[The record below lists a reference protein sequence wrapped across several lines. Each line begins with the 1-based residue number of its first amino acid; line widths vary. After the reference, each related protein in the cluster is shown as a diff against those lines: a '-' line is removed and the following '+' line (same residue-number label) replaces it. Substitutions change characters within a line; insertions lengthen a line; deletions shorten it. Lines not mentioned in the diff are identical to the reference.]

1 MENEFDTRYS
11 KYNYLQI
18 MKKILFAI
26 SAALVVFAGCKKN
39 DIDINSGVGKVSF
52 TLTSD
57 GSAYVTKALPEA
69 DVNTFKISLKSSD
82 GSYSQEWASYSEFPS
97 VLELVSGTY
106 TVTASSP
113 SAEPVAWDQPVYG
126 GSKEFSVM
134 VGRVS
139 SVELTCSITNMMVTM
154 NATDDFLNEL
164 TSFEVTVKSNDGTL
178 VWTREEVTAG
188 KAGFFAVS
196 PLEIWVKGT
205 RHSGEAAKQQYLKID
220 DVAAKDHHII
230 NLDAKVTG
238 DVNGIQLV
246 IDNTVNDR
254 EQDINVPGFE
264 EIPVEGGDQGG
275 EEGGNEENP
284 APSTAPTMVWAE
296 NPDFAQTPLASEM
309 SVNIQIL
316 APEKIKEFIVRVES
330 PTAGFMGAVAAMV
343 SPENNH
349 SSEGY
354 VDLDLINDAVAV
366 ENLGMLLPTGDAL
379 KGQPQVDFPLSE
391 LVPMIA
397 GFSPEQGTVH
407 SFTLNV
413 TDEKDQMLSQKL
425 SFVKE

>member
-1 MENEFDTRYS
+1 
-11 KYNYLQI
+11 

-26 SAALVVFAGCKKN
+26 STAAVMFAGCKKTE
-39 DIDINSGVGKVSF
+39 ITTSEAGLGSVSF
-52 TLTSD
+52 SISSD
-57 GSAYVTKALPEA
+57 NSEYVTS
-69 DVNTFKISLKSSD
+69 V
-82 GSYSQEWASYSEFPS
+82 SEMPG
-97 VLELVSGTY
+97 VLELVSGNY
-106 TVTASSP
+106 TVTATSP
-113 SAEPVAWDQPVYG
+113 DAKPVAWDQPVYG
-126 GSKEFSVM
+126 GSQDFTVM
-134 VGRVS
+134 VGKVS
-139 SVELTCSITNMMVTM
+139 NVNLKCSITNMMVTI
-154 NATDDFLNEL
+154 NPTDDFLNEL
-164 TSFEVTVKSNDGTL
+164 TGWNVTVTSEDGHLTWNRTEYDEGKAAFFDVAPLNVLVKGERFDGT
-178 VWTREEVTAG
+178 EV
-188 KAGFFAVS
+188 
-196 PLEIWVKGT
+196 I
-205 RHSGEAAKQQYLKID
+205 QQTLIID
-220 DVAAKDHHII
+220 EVAAKDHHII